1 MSRWECLVLR
11 PWIRE
16 LILGSET
23 LSSPRFGQLLKVIQD
38 SETPGPSSAPDT
50 PDSGAVLLV
59 SDGTH
64 SVRCLV
70 TRNAIDTSCWVE
82 KEFGFCGTEGR
93 ILLLLACGVRI
104 EVPQDHTPAEFYL
117 QVDRFKLLPAEQPR
131 LQVTSCN
138 QDSEVQRKLNE
149 CLHDHLSESASSSAG
164 LTLSQLLDEVKED
177 QDHRGALVRLA
188 ESCLT
193 LAGPC
198 PTIPLT
204 RWTACFQPTEEAVFT
219 VSSSLLH
226 ISEKDEQILSS
237 LGSSQK
243 AQASP
248 ASLKHTPLE
257 ESGTSVSLLSAVAAS
272 APGQDD
278 SSRPPPA
285 VCSSSLRP
293 QTLSSTP
300 HSSTPSPP
308 LLTCSPSLSPPKH
321 ASSSAQAHSLVIRE
335 LQWPSKK
342 RQLFPGTRAKEA
354 HEPCSVWEP
363 PKRHPDA
370 SAFQYKYETP
380 SASLHAQVQAARLP
394 PQLVAWALNL
404 VMESESEPELTQV

>member
-1 MSRWECLVLR
+1 MSCWERLVPR

-16 LILGSET
+16 LILGPET
-23 LSSPRFGQLLKVIQD
+23 LSSPRTGQLLKVLQD

-70 TRNAIDTSCWVE
+70 TRNAIDTSEWVE
-82 KEFGFCGTEGR
+82 KEFGFRGTEGR

-117 QVDRFKLLPAEQPR
+117 QVDRFNLLPAEQPR

-138 QDSEVQRKLNE
+138 QDLEVQRKLNE
-149 CLHDHLSESASSSAG
+149 CLADHLSESASSSAG
-164 LTLSQLLDEVKED
+164 ITLSQLLDEVKED
-177 QDHRGALVRLA
+177 QNHRGALVRLA

-198 PTIPLT
+198 PATPLT
-204 RWTACFQPTEEAVFT
+204 RWKACFQPTEEAVFT
-219 VSSSLLH
+219 VSSLLLH
-226 ISEKDEQILSS
+226 ISEKDEQTLRS

-248 ASLKHTPLE
+248 ASLRHTQPE
-257 ESGTSVSLLSAVAAS
+257 ESDASVSLLSAVAAS
-272 APGQDD
+272 APGQDH
-278 SSRPPPA
+278 SSRPPHA

-293 QTLSSTP
+293 QAPRSTP
-300 HSSTPSPP
+300 RSSTPSPP
-308 LLTCSPSLSPPKH
+308 LLTRSPSP
-321 ASSSAQAHSLVIRE
+321 AQAHSPVIAER
-335 LQWPSKK
+335 QWPSKK
-342 RQLFPGTRAKEA
+342 RQLFPRTRAKEA

-380 SASLHAQVQAARLP
+380 SASLRAQVQAARLP

-404 VMESESEPELTQV
+404 VMESESEPKLTQV